1 MALNYIWIFFFVV
14 AFVIG
19 LVKLIFFGD
28 VAIFSQMMNSSF
40 EMAKTGFEI
49 SIGLTGVLTL
59 WMGFMKIGEKGGVVK
74 IFSRFVGPFFNK
86 LFPSLGKEHPAYG
99 SIMMN
104 IAANMLNLDNAATPM
119 GLKAMKEMQETN
131 PTKETASD
139 AQIMFLVLNASGLTI
154 IPISI
159 MVYRA
164 QLGAVNPSDIFIP
177 VLLATFFATLAG
189 LMAVAW
195 HQKINLIDKTIISYI
210 GGLTLFIAGIIW
222 FFSGL
227 PKEQIQTISSV
238 SSNLFIF
245 SIIIGFMLLAFRK
258 KVNVYDAF
266 IEGAKDGFHTA
277 VMIIP
282 YLIAILVAIGVF
294 RTSGAMEWFIS
305 GIAWCF
311 QQLGIN
317 TDFIPALPTAMM
329 KSLSGSGSRG
339 MMVDVMKMYG
349 ADSFVGRVACT
360 IQGSSDTT
368 FYILAV
374 YFGSV
379 GVKNTRYAL
388 TCALIADFVGA
399 VAAIL
404 MAYLF
409 FH

>member
-19 LVKLIFFGD
+19 LVKLIFLGD

-59 WMGFMKIGEKGGVVK
+59 WMGFMKIGERGGVVK

-119 GLKAMKEMQETN
+119 GLKAMKEMQESN

-195 HQKINLIDKTIISYI
+195 HQKINLLDKTILSYI
-210 GGLTLFIAGIIW
+210 GGLSMFIAGIIW

-227 PKEQIQTISSV
+227 SKEQIQTISSV

-404 MAYLF
+404 MAYMF